1 MEGRNGGTLKP
12 FEKGQSGNIKGRPVG
27 SKNRSTIARKWLE
40 VVSKVKNP
48 ISGENEELSQEDI
61 ITLSQI
67 AKARKGDTQAYK
79 ELLNSGY
86 GLPTQQTDITSG
98 GEQIKQVF
106 KIGDTEIEI

>member
-1 MEGRNGGTLKP
+1 MGREDNLKKFSSEYQP
-12 FEKGQSGNIKGRPVG
+12 KNNGRPKG

-48 ISGENEELSQEDI
+48 ISGEHEDLSQEDI